1 MPLRP
6 QRLHSLKSNF
16 LFFKHL
22 RFKHK
27 HKFPAGGTFPT
38 YPEIRGCAWDSDCRN
53 DVKVQPRG
61 FEARLCSCPLTV
73 LFRWIEL
80 IRQIEHNMPLRSKRF
95 HTLNSNN
102 LFFKHLRLKHK
113 HKFRAGGTF
122 PTYPEIR
129 GCAWDSDC
137 RNAVKVQAWGFET
150 QPLCCPLNG
159 RFRWIELIRQI
170 EHNTPLRSKRFHTL
184 NSNNLFF
191 SHLRFQHNHKFP
203 AGGKLPT
210 YPGT

>member
-1 MPLRP
+1 
-6 QRLHSLKSNF
+6 
-16 LFFKHL
+16 
-22 RFKHK
+22 
-27 HKFPAGGTFPT
+27 
-38 YPEIRGCAWDSDCRN
+38 
-53 DVKVQPRG
+53 
-61 FEARLCSCPLTV
+61 
-73 LFRWIEL
+73 
-80 IRQIEHNMPLRSKRF
+80 MPLRSKRF

-102 LFFKHLRLKHK
+102 LFFSHLRFYRN

-191 SHLRFQHNHKFP
+191 SHLRFQHKHKFR

-210 YPGT
+210 YPEIGGCTWDSGHLNDVQVQPRGSEARLLLPPLDNLCRWIDPYCQIRLMGATQA